1 MQDVV
6 SRPRML
12 KCTLNIDAQFISQIR
27 IRERIGGQESSF
39 EPESESERMK

>member
-1 MQDVV
+1 MQDMV

-27 IRERIGGQESSF
+27 TRERTGVQESSY

>member
-1 MQDVV
+1 MQDVA

-27 IRERIGGQESSF
+27 KRERNGVQESSYG
-39 EPESESERMK
+39 PESGSERMK